1 MTDAGFKLAKFILI
15 LVLAVLLLLLLP
27 LPRRC
32 RRCRHIVLVLLVLL
46 ILIVVV
52 VVVLVFGFGL
62 WICGFVSCLKLLLA
76 CFLKSWPFLL
86 VLSLSVAF
94 CCFP

>member
-15 LVLAVLLLLLLP
+15 LVLAALFLLLLP

-32 RRCRHIVLVLLVLL
+32 RRCRHIVLVLL

-86 VLSLSVAF
+86 VLSLLVAF